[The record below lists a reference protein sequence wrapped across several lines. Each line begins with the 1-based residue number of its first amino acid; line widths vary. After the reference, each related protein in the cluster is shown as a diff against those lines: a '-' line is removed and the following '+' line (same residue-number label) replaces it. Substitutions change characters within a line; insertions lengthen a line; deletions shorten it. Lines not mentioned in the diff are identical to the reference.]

1 MVHNTRAIIAACP
14 VCASGKTSHQ
24 TSADLLNP
32 LPVLRRPWSNIMV
45 DQGPTRL
52 PPSDDHTVIFAI
64 LSVFLRQDILCHY
77 PSFPQQQ
84 KQGPTGPARI
94 TISRHPEGHC
104 LGPRPPVHLLGVVGL
119 LLGSWRFSEP
129 LFQLPLSIHW
139 PDEENK
145 KKKSLENALRCVTTW
160 HPAAWSSYLPWV
172 EYTHNSL
179 VLGGCWVTNLP
190 CSSTRRSRLRSQLF
204 M

>member
-52 PPSDDHTVIFAI
+52 PPSDDHTVIFTI
-64 LSVFLRQDILCHY
+64 LSVFLRQHILCHY

-84 KQGPTGPARI
+84 KQGTY
-94 TISRHPEGHC
+94 
-104 LGPRPPVHLLGVVGL
+104 
-119 LLGSWRFSEP
+119 
-129 LFQLPLSIHW
+129 
-139 PDEENK
+139 
-145 KKKSLENALRCVTTW
+145 
-160 HPAAWSSYLPWV
+160 WSSTY
-172 EYTHNSL
+172 YDFTAS
-179 VLGGCWVTNLP
+179 
-190 CSSTRRSRLRSQLF
+190 
-204 M
+204 